1 MYLVVL
7 LILKKCYILFIGLEI
22 KAQSGLSLLRL
33 GGPFNNMPEKSSGGP
48 SELLLIVA
56 IPACLGFK
64 AFPGPVRLP
73 PRMQPIGRSHLMAR
87 LAMSLCAS

>member
-1 MYLVVL
+1 M
-7 LILKKCYILFIGLEI
+7 
-22 KAQSGLSLLRL
+22 Q
-33 GGPFNNMPEKSSGGP
+33 EKNSGGP

-87 LAMSLCAS
+87 LAMSPCASQQHSQDRAGSLPARSYSCNPADGGGGGGS